1 MLPTQGTWVQSPFGE
16 LRAHMPFGMA
26 ENGLLGSE
34 IPISNHST
42 APLLPPWSQ
51 TPPSHYSLLCQGGV
65 LVFMY
70 IS

>member
-1 MLPTQGTWVQSPFGE
+1 MLAMQGTWVQSLVGD

-26 ENGLLGSE
+26 ENRLLGSE

-51 TPPSHYSLLCQGGV
+51 SPLPLPPPMSGGV